1 MDGFVRNISN
11 TWRHA
16 LKRSVAPGQKI
27 ELDVLYEEY
36 GLKHDIK
43 KGQPFADWIRAV
55 KLKDAGTWE
64 INFTK
69 KKSKAA
75 KTKTVTTADSESQ
88 EVVVEEV
95 VVEAKP
101 EPVEVVEEQTHAE
114 NVAPFVTDEN
124 NEVMDIVK
132 LSVRKAREV
141 LPTIASS
148 ALLTQAHA
156 IARTQSGKDTLTNL
170 IKKRM
175 DELKRIGGR

>member
-27 ELDVLYEEY
+27 NLDVLYEEY
-36 GLKHDIK
+36 GMKHGIK
-43 KGQPFADWIRAV
+43 KGKDFVEWMRAV

-64 INFTK
+64 IFFTN

-75 KTKTVTTADSESQ
+75 KTEASAQPTEAPIEVKSEP
-88 EVVVEEV
+88 EEV
-95 VVEAKP
+95 VDAKK
-101 EPVEVVEEQTHAE
+101 QAD
-114 NVAPFVTDEN
+114 NVAPFVTDDNKEI
-124 NEVMDIVK
+124 MDIVK

-170 IKKRM
+170 IKKRL